1 MKKIVSVLLCIV
13 LFTSLLFSF
22 NGCENNVQK
31 SGTKDLMADIEP
43 QVYADDMPSLNRT
56 EFENTCFN
64 LSANLLKQNQ
74 FDKNV
79 LLSPLSILFALAMS
93 ENGAKNSTL
102 IEYELLLGIERWELS
117 SFLKGYNSYRQ
128 NKTELDVY
136 PLQLA
141 NSIWFRNSEDFT
153 VDENFLQRN
162 ANVFN
167 AQIYSSNFNEA
178 TVDDINKWV
187 KENTD
192 GMIPSIIDRLDERA
206 VMCIIN
212 ALTFEADWDEQYNEY
227 QVREGSFY
235 ALDGTRQN
243 AEFMY
248 SDEYKYLCDD
258 NSTGF
263 IKYYEGQNYAFV
275 ALLPNE
281 NVKFTDYITSLTG
294 KKVLDLLGNAQDT
307 KVKTK
312 LPKFEYSFETELS
325 DQLKALGLKL
335 PFDANNA
342 DFSGIG
348 TYAGGNI
355 YISKILHK
363 THISVAEKGTRAG
376 AVTAEVLNGSAA
388 PQKEFEV
395 YLDKPFVY
403 MILDC
408 DNNIPI
414 FMGAV
419 TNFE

>member
-1 MKKIVSVLLCIV
+1 MKKIVSVLLCIF

-22 NGCENNVQK
+22 NGCESNVQK
-31 SGTKDLMADIEP
+31 SGTKDLMADVEP
-43 QVYADDMPSLNRT
+43 QVYAYDMPSLNRT
-56 EFENTCFN
+56 EFENTCFD
-64 LSANLLKQNQ
+64 LSVNLLKQNQ
-74 FDKNV
+74 FDENV

-102 IEYELLLGIERWELS
+102 IEYETLLGIENWELNY
-117 SFLKGYNSYRQ
+117 FLEGYNLYRQ
-128 NKTELDVY
+128 NKLELEDY

-235 ALDGTRQN
+235 SLGGTRQN

-258 NSTGF
+258 KSTGF

-294 KKVLDLLGNAQDT
+294 KKVLDLLSNAQDT

-335 PFDANNA
+335 PFDVDNA

-348 TYAGGNI
+348 TYADGNI

-363 THISVAEKGTRAG
+363 TYISVAEKGTRAG
-376 AVTAEVLNGSAA
+376 AVTAEILNGSSA
-388 PQKEFEV
+388 PQKEIEV
-395 YLDKPFVY
+395 YLDRPFVY

-419 TNFE
+419 TNLE